1 MSLIFNL
8 SGRIQNEA
16 PDVPVN
22 IPDPKVELEKLK
34 SLSFDEF
41 IDKMIN
47 GAVDLVIHIAI
58 AALVFYAGKFIIGK
72 LTRFVSLVLLRR
84 KVDNSLTTFILSF
97 IKILLYFILIVTV
110 IGILGIETSSFIAIF
125 ASAGVAIGMAL
136 SGTLQNFAGGVLIL
150 LLKPYRVGNYI
161 EAQGYAGTVTEIQI
175 FHTII
180 NTPDNKS
187 IIIPNGPLS
196 TSSINNWSREQYRRV
211 TWEIGISYGDNVSN
225 ARETI
230 LDLFKD
236 DKRIVKQYVE
246 KDRLKGKIVVHD
258 PEKNYDLEKGKAALE
273 NFRPKRVP
281 FFKRIFGFKR
291 NANALRWKKL
301 RSSRIPNFVEKI
313 NLEPTVYV
321 NELGSSSVNLTVRAW
336 VRTEDYWNVF
346 FFYNEKF
353 YEILPL
359 KANVNFPFPQMDVH
373 LKKEN

>member
-58 AALVFYAGKFIIGK
+58 AALVFYVGKFIIGK

>member
-58 AALVFYAGKFIIGK
+58 AALVFYVGKFIIGK

-281 FFKRIFGFKR
+281 FFKRIFGFNR
-291 NANALRWKKL
+291 NTNALRWKKL

-373 LKKEN
+373 LKKES

>member
-58 AALVFYAGKFIIGK
+58 AALVFYVGKFIIGK

-273 NFRPKRVP
+273 NFRPKRVS
-281 FFKRIFGFKR
+281 FFKRVFGFKR

-353 YEILPL
+353 YEILPV

-373 LKKEN
+373 LKKES

>member
-58 AALVFYAGKFIIGK
+58 AALVFYVGKFIIGK

-273 NFRPKRVP
+273 NFRPKRVS
-281 FFKRIFGFKR
+281 FFKRVFGFKR

-373 LKKEN
+373 LKKES